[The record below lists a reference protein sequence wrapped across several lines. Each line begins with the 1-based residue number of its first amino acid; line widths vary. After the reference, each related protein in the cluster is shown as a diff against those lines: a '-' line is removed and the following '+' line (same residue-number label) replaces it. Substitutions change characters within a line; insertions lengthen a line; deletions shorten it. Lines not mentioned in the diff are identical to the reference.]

1 MVKEKCCSIRRAAYW
16 FLFILN
22 QNINP
27 DLTCDMSD
35 VYPVSCEHLNQLRKS
50 WMTRFGVTNA
60 LLCVAERNAGM
71 LNHKGY
77 GKFLTIFLSHWNLW
91 RIDYTD
97 RAQIRLPHVLAHTLV
112 PTLTINGT
120 PWWYMHI
127 HENECSVI
135 YLHLELGTH
144 IGYICILESC
154 IRHQLRIWHTAVNKT
169 KYIWITS
176 PFSLSI
182 IYIQPNVFPFMDS
195 SISPLCVHLYQQC
208 FVFQMCYNPLMANP

>member
-1 MVKEKCCSIRRAAYW
+1 MVKEKCCSIRRVAYW
-16 FLFILN
+16 FLFIWN

-77 GKFLTIFLSHWNLW
+77 GKFLTMFLSHWNLW

-97 RAQIRLPHVLAHTLV
+97 WAQIRLHEMSMCLFTSACPRPHISADTNDKRHAVMIYAHTWEWMFRYSFTFRLR
-112 PTLTINGT
+112 
-120 PWWYMHI
+120 
-127 HENECSVI
+127 HEYWL
-135 YLHLELGTH
+135 YL
-144 IGYICILESC
+144 
-154 IRHQLRIWHTAVNKT
+154 
-169 KYIWITS
+169 
-176 PFSLSI
+176 
-182 IYIQPNVFPFMDS
+182 FPGIM
-195 SISPLCVHLYQQC
+195 Y
-208 FVFQMCYNPLMANP
+208 